1 MLSILYSLRKSKGV
15 RIPCIS
21 MAVIILCLCLACV
34 PVLANSDVIL
44 VTDTTANPAHIPNP
58 FMHFKLTDDI

>member
-1 MLSILYSLRKSKGV
+1 
-15 RIPCIS
+15 

-44 VTDTTANPAHIPNP
+44 VTDTTANPATITDVED
-58 FMHFKLTDDI
+58 FLTLLFQQDSQNTIYPAQLSRWCRMEN